1 MIYAVIILSV
11 ILIILLLKI
20 IVMKISLK
28 EINKQLEEIL
38 RGDTNSL
45 ICLSSSDRDIRRF
58 ANNLNKELK
67 NLRENKITLQN
78 ENSKLNNAVSAVSH
92 DLRTPLTAMLGY
104 IDLLETEQNSETAQK
119 YIFMIRN
126 RANALKKLTE
136 ELFKYSV
143 IFLQEH
149 KFKKENIS
157 LNAVL
162 EESIAAFYGIIKQS
176 GINPEISLPEKNIV
190 KNLDKDAVMRIF
202 SNIISNALRYGGG
215 DLNITL
221 DKNAKI
227 VFSNS
232 APNLDKVTSEKLFDK
247 FYTVENARG
256 STGIGL
262 TVAKELTEQMDGKI
276 YLDFDGKKLD
286 VIVDFSS

>member
-38 RGDTNSL
+38 RSDTNSL

-67 NLRENKITLQN
+67 SLRKNKITLQN

-143 IFLQEH
+143 IFLKEH

-176 GINPEISLPEKNIV
+176 GINPEISLPEENIV

-227 VFSNS
+227 IFSNS
-232 APNLDKVTSEKLFDK
+232 APNLDKVTAKKLFDK

-262 TVAKELTEQMDGKI
+262 TVAKELAEQMGGKI

-286 VIVDFSS
+286 VIVDFST